1 MPRLYGTSCSH
12 YCWTLQS
19 LTKPRRYDSVVI
31 TGDLRWQDRLNNY
44 NLPFFIPSTGFFTN
58 YTVNDFLPNHSTEA

>member
-1 MPRLYGTSCSH
+1 MSCIYHRSGPQ
-12 YCWTLQS
+12 Y
-19 LTKPRRYDSVVI
+19 LTIPRRYDSVVV

-58 YTVNDFLPNHSTEA
+58 YTVRDLPNDHSTEVLR